1 MLHGYYVIMG
11 GFIIGGSG
19 CEADLTG
26 SITPD
31 GVKLLASQGTFLS
44 VDSAAVVRTGG
55 IDVFAVIQ
63 AIWMLVQV

>member
-1 MLHGYYVIMG
+1 MG

-19 CEADLTG
+19 YEADLVG

-31 GVKLLASQGTFLS
+31 GVKLLASQGKLLS
-44 VDSAAVVRTGG
+44 VDSAAVDRTGG
-55 IDVFAVIQ
+55 VDAFAVIQ